1 MTKQR
6 SNDKLSKGD
15 RIVLVVNL
23 TVCAIAIII
32 LCILF
37 AMKTSVTVNATKI
50 NQETECVEAK
60 IETMEKIAIS
70 PTEAYEQELICAA
83 EWFEHEKTHVTEPEP
98 EETHVTEPEETIPVI
113 ENLQNSVS
121 EWCLENENCEEI
133 SVWKMTD
140 REGKLHI
147 ALKNSEDQFIV
158 TFKYE
163 DVKSEYY
170 DGWTLCDKFF
180 ANTTTSDIIDY
191 AFMAYHEVGGRN
203 AKNTQ
208 AQVVTAINRQKSES
222 FPNSIRKVITQKG
235 QYDCSRSVVNR
246 WTKGGDKHLE
256 REDLDKCFRQVLL
269 VLAGELIQEV
279 PSNVV
284 YAATGRQGSGVWMVI
299 DGTYYC
305 YL

>member
-6 SNDKLSKGD
+6 SNHKLSKGE
-15 RIVLVVNL
+15 RISVAINL
-23 TVCAIAIII
+23 CICVIAIII
-32 LCILF
+32 FCMLL
-37 AMKTSVTVNATKI
+37 AMRASIIAAASLI
-50 NQETECVEAK
+50 NQNRDHVEAETETAAA
-60 IETMEKIAIS
+60 IAI
-70 PTEAYEQELICAA
+70 PTETYEYEVICAD
-83 EWFEHEKTHVTEPEP
+83 EWFEHEKTHITEPEP
-98 EETHVTEPEETIPVI
+98 EETDVTEPEETLPVI

-147 ALKNSEDQFIV
+147 ALKNSEDQFFV

-163 DVKSEYY
+163 DVESEYY
-170 DGWTLCDKFF
+170 DEWTLCDKFF
-180 ANTTTSDIIDY
+180 ANTTTRDIIDY
-191 AFMAYHEVGGRN
+191 AFMAYHEVSGRN
-203 AKNTQ
+203 AKNVQ
-208 AQVVTAINRQKSES
+208 AQVMTAINRQKSDR
-222 FPNSIRKVITQKG
+222 FPNSIRKVITERK
-235 QYDCSRSVVNR
+235 QYACSKSVINR
-246 WTKGGDKHLE
+246 WIKDGNKYLE
-256 REDLDKCFRQVLL
+256 REDLEKCFRQVLL

-299 DGTYYC
+299 DSTYYC